1 MQVNDRCNP
10 FIQTTTGMRQGRAV
24 APELFNV
31 IVDYIMAKTISRLSF
46 GLKFGDR
53 AITDVVFADYL
64 PF

>member
-1 MQVNDRCNP
+1 
-10 FIQTTTGMRQGRAV
+10 MRQGRAV